1 VLVPDSRRAVRPKT
15 TLLYLVKQV
24 ELAVRS
30 RLDDLLRP
38 SGLTV
43 VQYTALTVLQR
54 HPASLTS
61 AQLARNSFV
70 TAQTMADMVSALL
83 DRGLIERQR
92 DPADRR
98 RLVLALTPDGEALL
112 GRFVEAVE
120 ALEAQMLSGLTA
132 AQATELGASLLSCRA
147 ALETYPLSPSPRG
160 VTGNL

>member
-1 VLVPDSRRAVRPKT
+1 MPESHRAAPSET
-15 TLLYLVKQV
+15 TLLYLVKRV

-30 RLDDLLRP
+30 RLDEVLRP
-38 SGLTV
+38 GGLTT

-83 DRGLIERQR
+83 DRGLIDRNR

-98 RLVLALTPDGEALL
+98 RLVLSLTPEGEALL
-112 GRFVEAVE
+112 SRFRGPVE
-120 ALEAQMLSGLTA
+120 ALEARMLSDLTA
-132 AQATELGASLLSCRA
+132 KQAAELRTSLLACRA
-147 ALETYPLSPSPRG
+147 ALERP
-160 VTGNL
+160 TGGTLE

>member
-1 VLVPDSRRAVRPKT
+1 MPDSPRAAQSDT
-15 TLLYLVKQV
+15 TLLYLVKRV

-38 SGLTV
+38 GGLTTL
-43 VQYTALTVLQR
+43 QYTALTVLQR
-54 HPASLTS
+54 HQGSLTS

-83 DRGLIERQR
+83 DRGLVERNR

-98 RLVLALTPDGEALL
+98 RLVLTLTPDGEALL
-112 GRFVEAVE
+112 SRFRRPVE

-132 AQATELGASLLSCRA
+132 EQAAELRASLLSCRA
-147 ALETYPLSPSPRG
+147 ALERPAGGALE
-160 VTGNL
+160 